1 MIVDEYVTQII
12 FNDYGGLRHQRK
24 EQIVRCQNCENR
36 DGCWCQW
43 FNFEIIDFNNF
54 CSFGSKEGN

>member
-24 EQIVRCQNCENR
+24 EQIIRCQNCENR
-36 DGCWCQW
+36 DGCWC
-43 FNFEIIDFNNF
+43 
-54 CSFGSKEGN
+54 